1 MKTKEKEMQTCS
13 ADGTE
18 MGASVTLP
26 RIWRHRRSLPAACA
40 KTPASLAKRGFRKE
54 THYPLLPPSGL
65 SAYLPQS
72 IFSSQT
78 SALLS
83 IHLYPTRSSP
93 HLHISI
99 PLSLPNSHAPQSSS
113 FPLRLDRAI
122 ITPPPIYTQPVIF
135 HLL

>member
-1 MKTKEKEMQTCS
+1 MNKIVRSSLLEMEPFFYLFLQVKSKEKEMQTCS

-18 MGASVTLP
+18 VGASVTLP
-26 RIWRHRRSLPAACA
+26 RIWRHRCSLPATSA

-72 IFSSQT
+72 IFSLET
-78 SALLS
+78 SAHLLS
-83 IHLYPTRSSP
+83 IHLYHTRSSA

-99 PLSLPNSHAPQSSS
+99 PLSLPHSHAPRSSS
-113 FPLRLDRAI
+113 FPL
-122 ITPPPIYTQPVIF
+122 
-135 HLL
+135 